1 MDANYYYNQVL
12 QQLLQKAKRRVF
24 VSYFHKDDESYRDK
38 FEQYF
43 GDIFQN
49 ISVKPGEINDN
60 NSDDYIAQVI
70 RQEKISKATVIVVLI
85 GNRTYCRKH
94 VDWEIAAGLDPR
106 VGEKRAGL
114 VGILL
119 PSSSLYNMYNMDII
133 DWLNKKKNEEI
144 DEKDRNIYTVTNELN
159 NILDTR
165 YHKLPPRLLDN
176 ILSGYSKIYKWTTDK
191 EQMKKIIEGAFSM
204 RDYEKLV
211 KNRRLK
217 YRNNIC
223 GD

>member
-1 MDANYYYNQVL
+1 MNGSYYYNQFL
-12 QQLLQKAKRRVF
+12 QQILQKVKRRVF
-24 VSYFHKDDESYRDK
+24 ISYFHKDDEYYRDQ
-38 FEQYF
+38 FEQCF
-43 GDIFQN
+43 DNIFQN
-49 ISVKPGEINDN
+49 ILVKPGEINDD

-70 RQEKISKATVIVVLI
+70 RQQKISNATVIVVLL

-119 PSSSLYNMYNMDII
+119 PSSTLYNTTII

-144 DEKDRNIYTVTNELN
+144 DEKDRNIYTVTDELN
-159 NILDTR
+159 DILTKQ

-176 ILSGYSKIYKWTTDK
+176 ILSGYSKICKWTTDK
-191 EQMKKIIEGAFSM
+191 EQMKKIIEWAFSM
-204 RDYEKLV
+204 REYEKLV
-211 KNRRLK
+211 KNGRQK
-217 YRNNIC
+217 YGKNIC